1 MKITRTQLKEI
12 IREELLKER
21 VLKTKSGHTVQLS
34 AVGSKVKIFGFDK
47 GFIEIS
53 GHKNV
58 KNFVSALTK
67 YMRIV

>member
-58 KNFVSALTK
+58 QNFVGALTK